1 MLEGFTGRL
10 WRRRTAGTDSV
21 QHRPI
26 DAGVGSK
33 LAPGTRRADW
43 LEHHTAQEHAQL
55 LLSWIRHNVELD
67 RGMVFHEAMQEY
79 YAEAVIDAGWAAKPW
94 NPIAREIDLICTG
107 GKKPYVWV
115 MSPTGRMRRRRYYP
129 IPKCAELR
137 RVA

>member
-1 MLEGFTGRL
+1 MLEGLAVRI
-10 WRRRTAGTDSV
+10 WRRRNVDTDSG
-21 QHRPI
+21 QHRST
-26 DAGVGSK
+26 DAGVGSEPALGK
-33 LAPGTRRADW
+33 RSDDW

-55 LLSWIRHNVELD
+55 LVSWIRRNVELE

-107 GKKPYVWV
+107 GRKPYVWV

-129 IPKCAELR
+129 IPKAAELR
-137 RVA
+137 CVA